1 MTQGPNN
8 RISNP
13 LPEPAA
19 PPARVDGGI
28 VLLGTALGA
37 VLTPVVVWCAM
48 LAYNHFDPMCAG
60 GGAEDSLSCVLRAL
74 AVTMISI
81 VPGVLIASSAG
92 GILLPAVPGRLA
104 LLRDAAHGSSR
115 QRPP

>member
-1 MTQGPNN
+1 MSN
-8 RISNP
+8 RSP
-13 LPEPAA
+13 DPAT

-28 VLLGTALGA
+28 VLLGAALGA

-74 AVTMISI
+74 AVTIISI
-81 VPGVLIASSAG
+81 VPGLLIGVVG
-92 GILLPAVPGRLA
+92 GRYFA
-104 LLRDAAHGSSR
+104 LRRAR
-115 QRPP
+115 